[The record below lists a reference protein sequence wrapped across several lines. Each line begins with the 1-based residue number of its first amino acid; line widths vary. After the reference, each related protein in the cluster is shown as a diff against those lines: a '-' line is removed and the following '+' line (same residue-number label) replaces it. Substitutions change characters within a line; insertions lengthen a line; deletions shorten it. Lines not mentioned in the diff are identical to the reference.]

1 MAKVAQQ
8 MVEQSGINVNE
19 LLDKLV
25 RAAVGSYNLL
35 LHDSAGQRHWRVRD
49 SKKSLRMPDW
59 KTATTSRR

>member
-25 RAAVGSYNLL
+25 QSVGRVYNTTTTRFCGSTPL
-35 LHDSAGQRHWRVRD
+35 AWRGGTQRNH
-49 SKKSLRMPDW
+49 
-59 KTATTSRR
+59 